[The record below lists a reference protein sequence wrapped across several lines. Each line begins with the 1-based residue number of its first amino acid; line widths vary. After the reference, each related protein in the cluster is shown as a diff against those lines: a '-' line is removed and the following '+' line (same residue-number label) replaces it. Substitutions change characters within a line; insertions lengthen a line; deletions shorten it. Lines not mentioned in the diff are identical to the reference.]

1 MVAGA
6 EFPACSSEPPRTT
19 VGGSY
24 GASVNI
30 RRKDGLRIHHHIS
43 GPGLIPACNTLPVAC
58 GWLCVHRANPTF
70 YKHLRS
76 LQGAA
81 LGVMWSNPRASEG
94 LQAVTYAAESSM
106 FLHRAVACPSTPPL
120 M

>member
-6 EFPACSSEPPRTT
+6 SPAVWR
-19 VGGSY
+19 
-24 GASVNI
+24 GAI
-30 RRKDGLRIHHHIS
+30 YLHHHIS

-58 GWLCVHRANPTF
+58 GWLCVHRANSTF
-70 YKHLRS
+70 YEHLRS
-76 LQGAA
+76 FQGTVP
-81 LGVMWSNPRASEG
+81 GVMWSYPRASEG